1 MNPNKLKLVP
11 LLAKLPE
18 EELEALAQIMIER
31 DCAKNASVIQAE
43 EHSTSLMFILDGKAR
58 VSLASNDG
66 KEVVLSHL
74 DRGDFLGEISLLTGE
89 GRSAD
94 VSTLEPCKFAILSQE
109 AFHTHIKSYPGLLLS
124 LSKELAIR
132 LRDASSK
139 IGDLALLDVYRRV
152 ARTLQGLASSEERE
166 GTTVH
171 IIDKRPTHQEL
182 AAMAG
187 TSREMVTRALKGLEE
202 DGCITIEGKKIE
214 IFSLPA

>member
-1 MNPNKLKLVP
+1 MNPNKLKLIP
-11 LLAKLPE
+11 LLAELPE
-18 EELEALAQIMIER
+18 DELQALGEIMIER
-31 DCAKNASVIQAE
+31 SFPKSASVLQE
-43 EHSTSLMFILDGKAR
+43 DEHSTNLMFILDGKAR

-74 DRGDFLGEISLLTGE
+74 SRGDFFGEISLLTGE

-109 AFHTHIKSYPGLLLS
+109 AFHSHIRSYPGLLLS
-124 LSKELAIR
+124 LSRELALR

-152 ARTLQGLASSEERE
+152 ARTLQGLATTEERE
-166 GTTVH
+166 GKKIH
-171 IIDKRPTHQEL
+171 FIEKRPTHQEL

-202 DGCITIEGKKIE
+202 DGCIVIDGKCIE
-214 IFSLPA
+214 ILSLPA